1 MSVNLNTNLVVQ
13 AGRVAVA
20 GEMRQAGSSQV
31 LTFKLANNRN
41 YKKTGSDEWTKEP
54 MFIRVE
60 VWGDAATRL
69 DGKLAKGTP
78 VSVQGSLKYEEWE
91 KDGVKGR
98 EHKIRA
104 DKVDIIE
111 RQGGESQNEEEQEEA
126 PAPRQAPKGGAKKP
140 ASKAQVS
147 DDDLPF

>member
-1 MSVNLNTNLVVQ
+1 MSVMLNTNLVVQ
-13 AGRVAVA
+13 AGRVAIE
-20 GEMRQAGSSQV
+20 GELRQAGSSQV

-41 YKKTGSDEWTKEP
+41 FKKAGSDEWQKETNY
-54 MFIRVE
+54 IRVE

-69 DGKLAKGTP
+69 DGKLTKGTP
-78 VSVQGSLKYEEWE
+78 VMVQGSLKYEEWE

-111 RQGGESQNEEEQEEA
+111 RKGDSQEEEQQEEA
-126 PAPRQAPKGGAKKP
+126 PAPRQAPKGGKKP
-140 ASKAQVS
+140 AGKASV
-147 DDDLPF
+147 DDDGLPF